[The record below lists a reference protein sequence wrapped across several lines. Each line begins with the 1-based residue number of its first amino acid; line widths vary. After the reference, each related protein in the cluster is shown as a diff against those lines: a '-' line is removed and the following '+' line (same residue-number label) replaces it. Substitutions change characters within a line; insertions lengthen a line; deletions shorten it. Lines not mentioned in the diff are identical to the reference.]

1 MLEFQNVSA
10 GYSAQDVLHGLTFT
24 LQSGANYC
32 LLGPNGCGKTTLLR
46 AIDALIPHKGRILLF
61 GEEVSSIP
69 RERLACRLALM
80 SQSHEVYFSYT
91 VQETVL
97 LGRYRRMKRGLFHG
111 PSHEDLEAVER
122 CLEAVGLCGLR
133 RKPIDQLS
141 GGQLQRVFLAR
152 ALAQEPD
159 VILLDEPANHLDVR
173 HQVEL
178 IDYLKQWSKDGRH
191 SVIGVFHD
199 VNLAL
204 RLSENL
210 LFLKDGRLLRAGRF
224 EEICDRAF
232 LQEVFGLDL
241 AGYMLESLET
251 WRRLETL

>member
-10 GYSAQDVLHGLTFT
+10 GYGTQDVLHGLTFT

-46 AIDALIPHKGRILLF
+46 AIDALIPHRGRILLS

-69 RERLACRLALM
+69 RERLASRLALM

-97 LGRYRRMKRGLFHG
+97 LGRYRHMKRGLFRG
-111 PSHEDLEAVER
+111 ASREDLEAVER
-122 CLEAVGLCGLR
+122 CLEAVGLCDLR
-133 RKPIDQLS
+133 RRPIDQLS

-159 VILLDEPANHLDVR
+159 IILLDEPANHLDVR

-178 IDYLKQWSKDGRH
+178 IDYLKQWSRDGRH
-191 SVIGVFHD
+191 MVIGVFHD

-210 LFLKDGRLLRAGRF
+210 LFLRDGRLLRAGQF

-251 WRRLETL
+251 WRRLEI

>member
-1 MLEFQNVSA
+1 MLEFRHVSA
-10 GYSAQDVLHGLTFT
+10 GYGAQRVLFDLSFSLKRGV
-24 LQSGANYC
+24 NYC

-46 AIDALIPHKGRILLF
+46 AVDALIPHEGEILLD
-61 GEEVSSIP
+61 GEEVSRLP

-80 SQSHEVYFSYT
+80 SQRNEAYFPYT
-91 VQETVL
+91 VRETVL
-97 LGRYRRMKRGLFHG
+97 MGRYRRMKRGLMRTPG
-111 PSHEDLEAVER
+111 REDREAVDR
-122 CLEAVGLCGLR
+122 CLEATGLTELR
-133 RKPIDQLS
+133 DRSIDRLS

-159 VILLDEPANHLDVR
+159 VILLDEPANHLDAR

-178 IDYLKQWSKDGRH
+178 VDYLKAWSQDGRH

-232 LQEVFGLDL
+232 LQQVFGMDL
-241 AGYMLESLET
+241 TGYMLESLEA
-251 WRRLETL
+251 WRRVR

>member
-10 GYSAQDVLHGLTFT
+10 GYGAQDVLHGLTFT

-46 AIDALIPHKGRILLF
+46 AIDALIPHRGRILLS

-69 RERLACRLALM
+69 RERLASRLALM

-97 LGRYRRMKRGLFHG
+97 LGRYRRMKRGLFRG
-111 PSHEDLEAVER
+111 ASREDLEAVEQ
-122 CLEAVGLCGLR
+122 CLETVGLCDLR
-133 RKPIDQLS
+133 RRPIDQLS

-178 IDYLKQWSKDGRH
+178 IDYLKQWSRDGRH
-191 SVIGVFHD
+191 MVIGVFHD

-210 LFLKDGRLLRAGRF
+210 LFLRDGRLLRAGQF

-232 LQEVFGLDL
+232 LREVFGLDL
-241 AGYMLESLET
+241 AGYMLDSLET
-251 WRRLETL
+251 WRRLEI

>member
-10 GYSAQDVLHGLTFT
+10 GYGTQDVLHDLTFT

-46 AIDALIPHKGRILLF
+46 AIDALIPHRGRILLS

-69 RERLACRLALM
+69 RERLASRLALM

-97 LGRYRRMKRGLFHG
+97 LGRYRRMKRGLFRG
-111 PSHEDLEAVER
+111 ASREDLEAVER
-122 CLEAVGLCGLR
+122 CLE
-133 RKPIDQLS
+133 
-141 GGQLQRVFLAR
+141 AR

-178 IDYLKQWSKDGRH
+178 IDYLKQWSRDGRH

-210 LFLKDGRLLRAGRF
+210 LFLREGRLLRAGQF

-251 WRRLETL
+251 WRRLEI